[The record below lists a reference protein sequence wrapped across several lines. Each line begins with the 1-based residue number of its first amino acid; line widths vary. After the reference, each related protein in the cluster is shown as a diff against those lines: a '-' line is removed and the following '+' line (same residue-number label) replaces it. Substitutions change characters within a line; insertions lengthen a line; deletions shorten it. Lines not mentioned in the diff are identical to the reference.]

1 MQSTKPYFIRALHEW
16 CVDQGFTPYL
26 AVAVDETTR
35 VPMEFVKNGEIVFNV
50 GLEATNQFLIDN
62 DTITF
67 QGRFNG
73 KVFPVLIPIG
83 RVSAIYARENSEGM
97 AFEITESNIEES
109 SASTKLGRG
118 LASVDMNTDAKTE
131 SLDQTP
137 TQTPTQTQADRV
149 DTSKSSSGDSPAP
162 APTRPTL
169 TRIK

>member
-50 GLEATNQFLIDN
+50 GLEATNQLLIDN
-62 DTITF
+62 DAISF
-67 QGRFNG
+67 QGRFGG
-73 KVFPVLIPIG
+73 KVFPVLIPVG

-97 AFEITESNIEES
+97 AFEITESNIEEP
-109 SASTKLGRG
+109 SAPTRLGRG
-118 LASVDMNTDAKTE
+118 LASVDMNTDANTE
-131 SLDQTP
+131 SSGQA
-137 TQTPTQTQADRV
+137 PTQTQVDRAE
-149 DTSKSSSGDSPAP
+149 TSKPSSGDSPAP